1 MTHFMEEKTK
11 ILEGYIC
18 ALDDAITKSDE
29 GKAKELQT
37 EIIAVYEPEIPSLK
51 NELDN
56 YSISCVTHFG
66 TSTPVDYIGDA
77 KLLKAKLQNYKLN
90 LASGLYKPFQGTD
103 GAVTVT
109 QHVNQDVSTEVVITL
124 EQTISN
130 IQSLPETALS
140 AEDKDILSGKIAAI
154 SSEKN
159 KEKRWEKVSGALK
172 WIAEKGIQ
180 VGIAALPYIAKAL
193 EATS

>member
-1 MTHFMEEKTK
+1 MTHFMEEKIK
-11 ILEGYIC
+11 ILEDYIR
-18 ALDDAITKSDE
+18 ALDDAITKRNAE
-29 GKAKELQT
+29 KARELQT
-37 EIIAVYEPEIPSLK
+37 EIIAVYEPEIDSLK
-51 NELDN
+51 SELDGCKLN
-56 YSISCVTHFG
+56 YFG
-66 TSTPVDYIGDA
+66 SSRPVDYIGDA

-90 LASGLYKPFQGTD
+90 LASGLYKPFRGTD

>member
-1 MTHFMEEKTK
+1 MTHFMEEKIK
-11 ILEGYIC
+11 ILEDYIC
-18 ALDDAITKSDE
+18 ALDDAITKRNAE
-29 GKAKELQT
+29 KAKELQR
-37 EIIAVYEPEIPSLK
+37 EIIAVYEPEIDSLK
-51 NELDN
+51 SELDN
-56 YSISCVTHFG
+56 YSISCITHFG

-90 LASGLYKPFQGTD
+90 LASGLYRPFQDAD

-109 QHVNQDVSTEVVITL
+109 QHVSQDVSTSVIINL
-124 EQTISN
+124 EQVIHN
-130 IQSLPETALS
+130 IQELPESVLS
-140 AEDKDILSGKIAAI
+140 SEEKEILSGKIASI
-154 SSEKN
+154 SAEKD

-180 VGIAALPYIAKAL
+180 VGSAALPYIAKAL

>member
-56 YSISCVTHFG
+56 YSFKHAYTHARA
-66 TSTPVDYIGDA
+66 DYIGDA

-90 LASGLYKPFQGTD
+90 LVTGLYRPFQDAD

-109 QHVNQDVSTEVVITL
+109 QHVSQDVSTSVIVNL
-124 EQTISN
+124 EQVIHN
-130 IQSLPETALS
+130 IQELPESVLS
-140 AEDKDILSGKIAAI
+140 SEEKEILSGKIVSI
-154 SSEKN
+154 SAEKD
-159 KEKRWEKVSGALK
+159 KEKRWGKVCSALK
-172 WIAEKGIQ
+172 WITEKGIQ

>member
-1 MTHFMEEKTK
+1 MTHSMEEKIRT
-11 ILEGYIC
+11 IDGYIEH
-18 ALDDAITKSDE
+18 LEDSISTGDSK
-29 GKAKELQT
+29 KAENLQT
-37 EIIAVYEPEIPSLK
+37 EIIAVYEPEIDGLK
-51 NELDN
+51 VNLDN
-56 YSISCVTHFG
+56 YNLSHFY
-66 TSTPVDYIGDA
+66 SNNPVDYIGDA

>member
-1 MTHFMEEKTK
+1 MTHFMEEKIK
-11 ILEGYIC
+11 VLEGYIC
-18 ALDDAITKSDE
+18 ALDDAITKKDV

-37 EIIAVYEPEIPSLK
+37 EIIAVYEPEIDSLK
-51 NELDN
+51 SELDN
-56 YSISCVTHFG
+56 YSFTHYG
-66 TSTPVDYIGDA
+66 ASTPVDYIGDA
-77 KLLKAKLQNYKLN
+77 KLLRAKLQNYKLN

>member
-56 YSISCVTHFG
+56 YSFEHAYTH
-66 TSTPVDYIGDA
+66 TRADYIGDA

-90 LASGLYKPFQGTD
+90 LVTGLYRPFQDAD

-109 QHVNQDVSTEVVITL
+109 QQVNQDVSTEVVITL
-124 EQTISN
+124 DQVISS
-130 IQSLPETALS
+130 IQDLPETALS
-140 AEDKDILSGKIAAI
+140 AEDKDILSGKLAAI
-154 SSEKN
+154 SSEKD
-159 KEKRWEKVSGALK
+159 KEKRWEKVSGSLK

>member
-56 YSISCVTHFG
+56 YSLNTHIH
-66 TSTPVDYIGDA
+66 TRADYIGDA

-90 LASGLYKPFQGTD
+90 LVTGLYRPFQDAD

-109 QHVNQDVSTEVVITL
+109 QHVSQDVSTSVIINL
-124 EQTISN
+124 EQVIHN
-130 IQSLPETALS
+130 IQELPESVLS
-140 AEDKDILSGKIAAI
+140 SEEKEILSGKIASIYA
-154 SSEKN
+154 EKD
-159 KEKRWEKVSGALK
+159 KEKRWGKVCSALK
-172 WIAEKGIQ
+172 WITEKGIQ